1 MDLNLSNYGTVVPAE
16 PCSVLCNIASNLAK
30 VRQWWHG
37 LDPLPFLKGWGGG
50 GGEGG
55 SKFWLPPL
63 EGGIWKIKKT
73 GWKYGAGVGLLKNG
87 TDTFPI

>member
-37 LDPLPFLKGWGGG
+37 LDPLPFLKGWGGAVG
-50 GGEGG
+50 R
-55 SKFWLPPL
+55 
-63 EGGIWKIKKT
+63 
-73 GWKYGAGVGLLKNG
+73 AGVNFDYLPWRGESEKLKKRDG
-87 TDTFPI
+87 SMVQG